1 VKPAQFKE
9 IQADLGWTHAQ
20 TAAALGLSEVSV
32 KRIATGAQVITDQTA
47 RMLVGL
53 LLVHKE
59 GLAKKYVK
67 LLDKYHGDTTME
79 AH

>member
-1 VKPAQFKE
+1 MKPAQFKE